1 MVLLQL
7 SLQEELGRF
16 KDGKAVT
23 LPFLQLN
30 NHIIMVRP
38 MVRPVDTLNGEPFY
52 LRPWYLDCPCIF
64 PNESFIG
71 PLRVF
76 NRQAIGIDDDG
87 VTVLLDVEEIARGH
101 DEGNT

>member
-23 LPFLQLN
+23 LPVLQLN

-38 MVRPVDTLNGEPFY
+38 VDTLNGKPFY
-52 LRPWYLDCPCIF
+52 LGPWYLDCPCIF

-71 PLRVF
+71 PLHVF
-76 NRQAIGIDDDG
+76 NRQAIGIDDNG
-87 VTVLLDVEEIARGH
+87 VPVLLDIEEIARGH

>member
-30 NHIIMVRP
+30 NHIIMVRQA
-38 MVRPVDTLNGEPFY
+38 VTLNGKPFY
-52 LRPWYLDCPCIF
+52 LGPWYLDCPYIF

-71 PLRVF
+71 PLCVL
-76 NRQAIGIDDDG
+76 NRQAIGIDDNG
-87 VTVLLDVEEIARGH
+87 VPILLDVEEIGRGH